1 MDAQSGRLRGVFL
14 YCSSLTAT
22 CSGISFSIHKFQSA
36 KVSFHSFCISC
47 FFYFVVEVVAEV
59 AEVRPSA
66 EEVAEGEAAAEE

>member
-1 MDAQSGRLRGVFL
+1 MHLPFKQLDKIFR
-14 YCSSLTAT
+14 
-22 CSGISFSIHKFQSA
+22 FSTHKFQSA

-66 EEVAEGEAAAEE
+66 EEVAEGEVAEEE